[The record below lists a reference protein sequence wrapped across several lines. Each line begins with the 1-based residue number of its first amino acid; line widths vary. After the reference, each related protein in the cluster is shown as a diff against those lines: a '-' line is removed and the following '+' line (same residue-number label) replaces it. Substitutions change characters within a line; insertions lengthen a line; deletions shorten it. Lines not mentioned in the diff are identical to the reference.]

1 METHHLTQLAKL
13 FAAHAGRSEMTIARW
28 CGVHTRL
35 FKRLSE
41 GHGCRVDTYNEALR
55 AFSARWPEDLAWPQD
70 IPRPEVAA
78 KSKTA
83 RRVA

>member
-1 METHHLTQLAKL
+1 MDTDHLTQLAKL
-13 FAAHAGRSEMTIARW
+13 FAAHVGRSEMTIARW

-41 GHGCRVDTYNEALR
+41 GKGCRVDTYNEALR
-55 AFSARWPEDLAWPQD
+55 AFSARWPEDLAWPSD
-70 IPRPEVAA
+70 VPRPEPDA
-78 KSKTA
+78 KK